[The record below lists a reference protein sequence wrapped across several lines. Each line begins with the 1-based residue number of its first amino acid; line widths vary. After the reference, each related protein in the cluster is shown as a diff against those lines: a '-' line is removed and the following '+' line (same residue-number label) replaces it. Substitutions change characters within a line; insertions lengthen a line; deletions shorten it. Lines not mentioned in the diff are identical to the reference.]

1 MVVII
6 FYTAEFGG
14 KFLQGTLEGPNF
26 PLFNTK
32 GAAKNTQQ
40 TLVSIILAKFDNPS
54 PSLNPNGGFIWCR
67 GGGLPPP
74 IYLGPILAQKLFSP
88 KDDINTTYL
97 AVF

>member
-40 TLVSIILAKFDNPS
+40 TLVSIILAKFDNPLPLLTLMGAS
-54 PSLNPNGGFIWCR
+54 SGA
-67 GGGLPPP
+67 GGGGCHPLS
-74 IYLGPILAQKLFSP
+74 ISAQF
-88 KDDINTTYL
+88 
-97 AVF
+97 